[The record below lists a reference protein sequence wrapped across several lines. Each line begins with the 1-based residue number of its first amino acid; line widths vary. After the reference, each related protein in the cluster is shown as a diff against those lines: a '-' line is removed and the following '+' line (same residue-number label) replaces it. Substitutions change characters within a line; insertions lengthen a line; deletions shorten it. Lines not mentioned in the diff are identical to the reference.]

1 MCAKRGLRDG
11 DGRSTDGGTV
21 PTREVDTR
29 TVVRAER
36 RRAAFRGPRDE
47 EKGRF
52 PNKKQQSSK
61 RLTDAQQRQLQGNQ
75 GDARSL
81 PWLQLSVDRGHSLP
95 IAAVDEFTNGPEA
108 PRTLRVPLLKRVIGA
123 SSVSPEVAVKISV

>member
-95 IAAVDEFTNGPEA
+95 VAAVDESRTALRPLGRCACLCSNGPSA
-108 PRTLRVPLLKRVIGA
+108 RVRFRHR
-123 SSVSPEVAVKISV
+123 